1 MSAMRLNRGSSLVLR
16 FIIVVCVPYY
26 CINNMEAIIALVFI
40 ATVLF
45 ILVKIIEMKYVQK
58 EFKPLKELVRDA
70 VYVAVCTGISSATVF
85 TMHKSLG
92 GFFGAITEQST
103 LPQAAPVFTDNPGF

>member
-1 MSAMRLNRGSSLVLR
+1 
-16 FIIVVCVPYY
+16 
-26 CINNMEAIIALVFI
+26 MEAIIALVFI

-58 EFKPLKELVRDA
+58 ELKPLKDLVRDA
-70 VYVAVCTGISSATVF
+70 IYVAVCTGIASATVF

-92 GFFGAITEQST
+92 GFFGAITEQSA